1 MLPDS
6 KETECGSID
15 QEAFFI
21 SRFYNCFQW
30 CGYFW
35 GPRVSFVMTD
45 ESQWGS
51 QKLLQGLMS
60 HEILTYISVFN
71 LFLTQ
76 WIMAILSK
84 GCKPGNFEPHNSLKL
99 SFTNI
104 SGFHSS
110 FVKCESFLESN
121 SLDILVLC
129 EINLDDSINSAHF
142 SVRGYLPIIWKDS
155 ITYMHG
161 VTIYVKYG
169 LAFAWD
175 LSLKNYEDSY
185 LYFDCLYFT
194 QCLLFP
200 LLITFFVFMHS
211 FWF

>member
-1 MLPDS
+1 
-6 KETECGSID
+6 
-15 QEAFFI
+15 
-21 SRFYNCFQW
+21 
-30 CGYFW
+30 
-35 GPRVSFVMTD
+35 MTD

-84 GCKPGNFEPHNSLKL
+84 WCKPGNFEPHNSLKL

-121 SLDILVLC
+121 CLDILVLC

-175 LSLKNYEDSY
+175 LSLKNYEDSC

-194 QCLLFP
+194 HCLLFP